1 MAIIQ
6 QNMVRIRRMAGNRDQ
21 LKGCH
26 GSHGPT
32 KLWSSSLIPL
42 PATRWTM
49 WSDRLPSWP
58 EQVPFEQPLD
68 VRAGKHLIV
77 YMTYYIYIYILGWLA
92 CSKSNLSKLV
102 GSNRQQH
109 PIMEQQVPQH
119 GVCRTLTSVT
129 QTAATCSCPIRDRN
143 QIGGYCHF
151 HHFWFQVLCQLSF
164 RFQFHWIDFGEHLN
178 RKPWFLPLNM
188 GVSG

>member
-1 MAIIQ
+1 METGSSAEGSSSSGITMVNPWWFIMVNPWWFIMVYRTMAIIQ

-68 VRAGKHLIV
+68 VRAGKHLIG
-77 YMTYYIYIYILGWLA
+77 YMTYYIYIYIR
-92 CSKSNLSKLV
+92 LV
-102 GSNRQQH
+102 GLFEVQF
-109 PIMEQQVPQH
+109 VK
-119 GVCRTLTSVT
+119 
-129 QTAATCSCPIRDRN
+129 
-143 QIGGYCHF
+143 IGGLQQATTSNHGTAGTPTWSLQDPYLSDPNSCH
-151 HHFWFQVLCQLSF
+151 LQLS
-164 RFQFHWIDFGEHLN
+164 H
-178 RKPWFLPLNM
+178 
-188 GVSG
+188 